1 MINRQFVNVAL
12 LLWGGLFCLMAAFCL
27 SLGEGYNRTKRRW
40 LMCAQLAAGVLLLS
54 DGLGWYTQGTPGI
67 LSRNVMYITNF
78 IVYAG
83 LFLVLLMFHRY
94 ICCYLLDS
102 GTEKA
107 PLCARMVEGIC
118 TCGVVLVIIAQFSDL
133 FYYIDDQNI
142 YHRSD
147 TFPVAMV
154 LLAAGMMLEFC
165 FILSRRKNLTRG
177 RFIVICACVILPV
190 AASASQIIGSEISL
204 VDLSIGVMMILLF
217 VVATTTQN
225 RELAQAER
233 TKNQIRERLEIA
245 TILNRCV
252 EKLSAGNTVD
262 EGLKNLLETV
272 NGYFCADR
280 TYLFE
285 IDFDRNVLVN
295 TYEWVR
301 GGEVSAQKDNLQE
314 VPLEVIAV
322 WMESFRK
329 ARVYYMPD
337 LEQEKGRP
345 SYEMLKQQQV
355 WRLLAVPL
363 LREDEVIGFLGVD
376 NPTCHYEDATLL
388 ASIQF
393 FITNSLE
400 RRKQQQYLRR
410 LSYHDTLT
418 GLYNRNRYIEVLE
431 MTRQVSPERV
441 GAMYVDL
448 NGLKKVND
456 RQGHRAG
463 DELIIRAAR
472 VLEGMFGENAYRVGG
487 DEFVVLVLDTEQQA
501 FVQKTEQLHQKLK
514 QCGVDASIG
523 AVWRQYAADLEQL
536 LREADEQMYREK
548 KQYYGINRGNE

>member
-1 MINRQFVNVAL
+1 
-12 LLWGGLFCLMAAFCL
+12 
-27 SLGEGYNRTKRRW
+27 
-40 LMCAQLAAGVLLLS
+40 
-54 DGLGWYTQGTPGI
+54 
-67 LSRNVMYITNF
+67 
-78 IVYAG
+78 
-83 LFLVLLMFHRY
+83 
-94 ICCYLLDS
+94 
-102 GTEKA
+102 
-107 PLCARMVEGIC
+107 
-118 TCGVVLVIIAQFSDL
+118 
-133 FYYIDDQNI
+133 
-142 YHRSD
+142 
-147 TFPVAMV
+147 
-154 LLAAGMMLEFC
+154 
-165 FILSRRKNLTRG
+165 
-177 RFIVICACVILPV
+177 
-190 AASASQIIGSEISL
+190 
-204 VDLSIGVMMILLF
+204 
-217 VVATTTQN
+217 
-225 RELAQAER
+225 
-233 TKNQIRERLEIA
+233 
-245 TILNRCV
+245 
-252 EKLSAGNTVD
+252 
-262 EGLKNLLETV
+262 
-272 NGYFCADR
+272 
-280 TYLFE
+280 
-285 IDFDRNVLVN
+285 
-295 TYEWVR
+295 
-301 GGEVSAQKDNLQE
+301 
-314 VPLEVIAV
+314 
-322 WMESFRK
+322 
-329 ARVYYMPD
+329 
-337 LEQEKGRP
+337 
-345 SYEMLKQQQV
+345 MLKQQQV

-393 FITNSLE
+393 FVTNSLE

-472 VLEGMFGENAYRVGG
+472 VLEEMFGENAYRVGG